1 MEAVGDA
8 RRSAAVQRM
17 LSKRQYVKEC
27 KFKIAQYS
35 SSIMQDTNEN
45 IGRLSDLTR
54 MATDPLFLKSS
65 SLRQLL
71 VASLCVVFKDILPT
85 YKIRP
90 PTEQELKQRVKK
102 ETKRIW
108 RFEEILLKNFE
119 KYVLLIQSI
128 LKDKG
133 RRKLPKS
140 LHIYSLPKWTK
151 VSCRLPNHHV
161 PPHSPSWFVHL
172 SVPARCLRII
182 LFSTLP
188 VIFWALSCHT
198 CKREAHLLDR
208 GGNSSG
214 TECIVFKIPFPKVC
228 RGVHRLAR
236 KVNYRIRPDVASAIA
251 NIAIKEVSDPS
262 IDNKA
267 ARRNRKLASRRE
279 RKKDKILA
287 KFEKDQAESKASKS
301 HEERLRINTEI
312 LKEILFVYFKVLK
325 TTKDSNLLSAVLAG
339 LSTYAHVINVEYVE
353 NLLQLMSNFVS
364 NPKTSLQDGLNSV
377 HTALT
382 IFNTSSAA
390 SVLKVDPTR
399 FYNHLY
405 ALLGCMAGVCNRQ
418 IGSPASGTVGSS
430 SNLLQY
436 SWART
441 PAALAAET
449 LVQRERLLAGG
460 GERDEGNGSVRSI
473 GAAEVEGFTDVILA
487 CLDMLL
493 VSRRREVSAT
503 RVLAF
508 VKRLASLT
516 LVVADTACLA
526 SMLVSLWKFFSLFS
540 KCEVLFDSDTEI
552 GGPYDPEANDPELA
566 RPASA
571 ALWELH
577 ALRTHESP
585 LIQKIIALMLKWV
598 RQTVKD
604 GAPRPTNEVIA
615 APDHTLESL
624 SAMHP
629 AERRLVLA
637 RAEAACLSKPTTTA
651 ARRASTSKG
660 HVKQIS
666 PWLRELVAKHDV
678 AAPGTGDRGFRK
690 LRREILW
697 RLFVLIWT
705 TDDRLVFVGV
715 LLEAGGVPF
724 FYIDTVSHGFVE
736 DLSAH
741 IVCSAKRTLSWLNL
755 PRLTTGGFE
764 RRPMLATSYKRVPL
778 S

>member
-1 MEAVGDA
+1 MEAGGCA

-17 LSKRQYVKEC
+17 LNKRQYVKEC

-108 RFEEILLKNFE
+108 RLEEILLKNFE

-151 VSCRLPNHHV
+151 PELVCALKCACSLFENNPLFNFASDLLGAFLPYLQKG
-161 PPHSPSWFVHL
+161 SS
-172 SVPARCLRII
+172 SVRQ
-182 LFSTLP
+182 
-188 VIFWALSCHT
+188 V
-198 CKREAHLLDR
+198 
-208 GGNSSG
+208 
-214 TECIVFKIPFPKVC
+214 VFKSLKATFASDSTGEATLLVC

-251 NIAIKEVSDPS
+251 NIAIKEVSNPS

-267 ARRNRKLASRRE
+267 ARRNRMLASRRE

-325 TTKDSNLLSAVLAG
+325 TTKDSDLLSAVLAG

-418 IGSPASGTVGSS
+418 IGSSASGTVGSS

-598 RQTVKD
+598 SRTVKD

-666 PWLRELVAKHDV
+666 PWLRELMARHDV
-678 AAPGTGDRGFRK
+678 AAPGSHPSHMIIEEG
-690 LRREILW
+690 REEVKGEVTEV
-697 RLFVLIWT
+697 R
-705 TDDRLVFVGV
+705 
-715 LLEAGGVPF
+715 
-724 FYIDTVSHGFVE
+724 
-736 DLSAH
+736 
-741 IVCSAKRTLSWLNL
+741 
-755 PRLTTGGFE
+755 
-764 RRPMLATSYKRVPL
+764 
-778 S
+778 

>member
-1 MEAVGDA
+1 MEAGGDA

-90 PTEQELKQRVKK
+90 PTEQELKQR
-102 ETKRIW
+102 TKGGESSQRASTFILYLSGL
-108 RFEEILLKNFE
+108 RYPPELVCALKCACSLFENNPLFNFASDLLGAFLP
-119 KYVLLIQSI
+119 YLQ
-128 LKDKG
+128 KG
-133 RRKLPKS
+133 SSSVRQVVFKS
-140 LHIYSLPKWTK
+140 LKATFASD
-151 VSCRLPNHHV
+151 
-161 PPHSPSWFVHL
+161 
-172 SVPARCLRII
+172 
-182 LFSTLP
+182 STG
-188 VIFWALSCHT
+188 
-198 CKREAHLLDR
+198 EATLL
-208 GGNSSG
+208 
-214 TECIVFKIPFPKVC
+214 VC

-325 TTKDSNLLSAVLAG
+325 TTKDSDLLSAVLAG

-390 SVLKVDPTR
+390 SVLRVDPTR

-660 HVKQIS
+660 YVKQIS
-666 PWLRELVAKHDV
+666 PWLRELMAKHDV
-678 AAPGTGDRGFRK
+678 AAPGSGDRGFHK

-697 RLFVLIWT
+697 RLFVQIWR
-705 TDDRLVFVGV
+705 TDDCLVFVGV

-724 FYIDTVSHGFVE
+724 FYIGTVSHGFVE

-764 RRPMLATSYKRVPL
+764 RRPMLATSYKRVLL